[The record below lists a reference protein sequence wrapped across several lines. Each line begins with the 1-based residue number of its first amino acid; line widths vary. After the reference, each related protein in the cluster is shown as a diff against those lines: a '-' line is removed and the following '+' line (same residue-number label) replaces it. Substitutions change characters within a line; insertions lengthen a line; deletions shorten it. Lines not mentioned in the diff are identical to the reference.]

1 MKFGSRT
8 ASVELCLPSSI
19 PMVLAPAQPLI
30 LLFCLVACLTLHS
43 SPVLGEPFWVFYC
56 NPVRVFYACCLK
68 NYLSCQAKISVQPV
82 MSNPWEP
89 VPFSQLTSI
98 VLIILSIKIFFN
110 SVRTND
116 SILTHIV
123 SLLFKWMALHLL
135 LALLDHLILSRDP
148 FILNQL
154 WESGCLWDWFI
165 HCSGTEIVGCSGLH
179 VSTCSWCPSCYC
191 LHALHC
197 HKTEAKSSFS
207 TFWLVLFLFELA
219 FLWFHF
225 LCKIY
230 LPVSCG
236 SCSITSA
243 LPDLQDPAFLV
254 DQCFHSS
261 LVTSFSLASFCFGG
275 RSIQGWISFLTTIPL
290 CEMQIV
296 FYFWY
301 FWFKEIPVLFLT

>member
-30 LLFCLVACLTLHS
+30 LLFCLVACLTLYS

-56 NPVRVFYACCLK
+56 NPVRLFYPCCLK

-89 VPFSQLTSI
+89 VPFSPLTSI

-135 LALLDHLILSRDP
+135 LTLLDHLILSRDP

-154 WESGCLWDWFI
+154 WESGCLWD
-165 HCSGTEIVGCSGLH
+165 CSFTVQGQRSLAAVASMSVHAPNVHPAIVSMLCTAIKLRLSLHLLPFGLFFF
-179 VSTCSWCPSCYC
+179 C
-191 LHALHC
+191 LSLLFFGF
-197 HKTEAKSSFS
+197 TSFAKS
-207 TFWLVLFLFELA
+207 TFL
-219 FLWFHF
+219 
-225 LCKIY
+225 
-230 LPVSCG
+230 
-236 SCSITSA
+236 
-243 LPDLQDPAFLV
+243 
-254 DQCFHSS
+254 
-261 LVTSFSLASFCFGG
+261 
-275 RSIQGWISFLTTIPL
+275 
-290 CEMQIV
+290 
-296 FYFWY
+296 
-301 FWFKEIPVLFLT
+301 